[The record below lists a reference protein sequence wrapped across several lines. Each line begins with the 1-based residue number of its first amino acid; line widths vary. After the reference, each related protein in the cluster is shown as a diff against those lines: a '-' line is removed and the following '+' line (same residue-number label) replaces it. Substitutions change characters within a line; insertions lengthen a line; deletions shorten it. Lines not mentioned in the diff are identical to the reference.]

1 MVDGLRLYFLRHGRA
16 DRSQYHGDD
25 DDLRPLTDEG
35 RRRLRVSADFIAG
48 LEPGIDL
55 IVTSPLA
62 RAAQTAEI
70 VAARLGLIDDLKVDD
85 RLGFGFGLSSLAAML
100 AGLEGDHRHLMLVG
114 HEPSFSEVIGELI
127 GDGFVCMKK
136 GALARV
142 DLLPGREPRG
152 RLIWLLQ
159 PRVMLS
165 GDSDPDDGEPEED

>member
-62 RAAQTAEI
+62 RAAQ
-70 VAARLGLIDDLKVDD
+70 
-85 RLGFGFGLSSLAAML
+85 
-100 AGLEGDHRHLMLVG
+100 
-114 HEPSFSEVIGELI
+114 
-127 GDGFVCMKK
+127 
-136 GALARV
+136 
-142 DLLPGREPRG
+142 RG
-152 RLIWLLQ
+152 
-159 PRVMLS
+159 
-165 GDSDPDDGEPEED
+165 SDPTSYFGHPYANRPRTMTMSPRSRPMTPPWRQRWSLRVHPRSIRRRRCGLNISVMPRIAMT